1 MLNYSDLTVVRNN
14 EGLPTALGYTVN
26 SLLMNSNNPLFVGGG
41 GRKKTT
47 NANANADADV
57 DFEHLAVPAGLMCM
71 TETICTRQPQPQT
84 QLQHQPYR
92 EYETIPDGLYEKL
105 MALAETKAP
114 KKLSRNKNMNKQPKN
129 KTNKHKRKRKA

>member
-47 NANANADADV
+47 NANAEV

-71 TETICTRQPQPQT
+71 TETICTRQPQPQP

-129 KTNKHKRKRKA
+129 KTNKHKRKRKQ

>member
-47 NANANADADV
+47 NANADV

-84 QLQHQPYR
+84 QPQHQPYR

>member
-41 GRKKTT
+41 GRKKT
-47 NANANADADV
+47 ANADAEV

-71 TETICTRQPQPQT
+71 TETICTRQPQPQ
-84 QLQHQPYR
+84 LHHQPYR

-129 KTNKHKRKRKA
+129 KTNKRKRKRKA